1 MHFLQI
7 FWRITLKGTVLY
19 DVRRKLDGLYDA
31 TDGVAVLTVD
41 NPPVNPLSDGVR
53 TGLYDALVKAEED
66 PTVIGVVLTGN
77 GRAFIAGADISE
89 FGGNVEGVSLNEVF
103 HKLEYCSKPVVAAL
117 NGIALGGGLE
127 TALCC
132 NYRLADKNA
141 FVGLPE
147 VNLGLL
153 PGGGGTQR
161 LPRLTGASEALKMML
176 SGSHV
181 PAKKALD
188 IGIIDKIVENVV
200 EDSIRFIIH
209 LVDMCERM
217 DMKFSEMDHPK
228 VRDKNEK
235 MLEAR
240 GDDKVLLEAQA
251 MAAKGRKGQF
261 APGQIIKCVESAIN
275 LDDFDEGLKKE
286 GEYFLECLLHPQREA
301 MIHIFFGERAASKI
315 SDVPK
320 DTKVKDIKKAGIIG
334 SGTMGG
340 GIAMCFANAGIPV
353 HIIDQD
359 QDNLTRGVSVIE
371 KNYDFMVGRGK
382 LTPEQKD
389 IVFGLVTS
397 SLDYKDVSDCDIVIE
412 AVYENLDLKHEIFK
426 SLDEHVKEG
435 AILASNTSGLDI
447 DSIAAVTK
455 RPDMVV
461 GTHFFSPANIMRLL
475 EVVRGADTSNETLAT
490 IMAVGKKLKKAAVV
504 ALNAPGFIGNRMLF
518 GYTAQANMLL
528 LEGALPHQIDQAM
541 ESFGLNMGPFRM
553 MDLVGLDLGWRARKL
568 GGKESP
574 LHAKIG
580 DELCEQNRFG
590 QKNGAGYYNYTEGS
604 RAPNAAPE
612 NESTYEKISSENGF
626 IRRDISD
633 EEIVD
638 RCILALINEGADILS
653 EGVAQRAADIDV
665 VYINGYGF
673 PVWRGGPMHH
683 ANTMGLDVVIEKL
696 EKYREITGN
705 DVYKPSEMLVNL
717 AKNGEKFG
725 DAPQKEDRKEKLG
738 FEMSSVANNF

>member
-1 MHFLQI
+1 M
-7 FWRITLKGTVLY
+7 KGTVLY
-19 DVRRKLDGLYDA
+19 DVKDGIA
-31 TDGVAVLTVD
+31 ILTVD

-53 TGLYDALVKAEED
+53 TGLFESLVKAEED
-66 PTVIGVVLTGN
+66 SGVLGVVLTGN

-103 HKLEYCSKPVVAAL
+103 NKLEHCTKPVVAAI

-132 NYRLADKNA
+132 NYRIADRNA
-141 FVGLPE
+141 LVGLPE

-161 LPRLTGASEALKMML
+161 LPRLVGPNEALKMML
-176 SGSHV
+176 SGGHV
-181 PAKKALD
+181 PAKRALD
-188 IGIIDKIVENVV
+188 MGIVDQVSDNVV
-200 EDSIRFIIH
+200 EDSMLFVKKMAES
-209 LVDMCERM
+209 LD
-217 DMKFSEMDHPK
+217 SHPK

-240 GDDKVLLEAQA
+240 GDDKVLIEAKA
-251 MAAKGRKGQF
+251 LAAKTRKGQF

-320 DTKVKDIKKAGIIG
+320 NTNVKDIKKAGIIG

-359 QDNLTRGVSVIE
+359 QDNLTRGMSVIE

-382 LTPEQKD
+382 LTSEQKD
-389 IVFGLVTS
+389 AVFGLVTS

-412 AVYENLDLKHEIFK
+412 AVYENLELKHEIFK
-426 SLDEHVKEG
+426 ALDEHVKDD

-447 DSIAAVTK
+447 DSIASVTK
-455 RPDMVV
+455 RPEMVV

-475 EVVRGADTSNETLAT
+475 EVVRGEHTSDETLAT
-490 IMAVGKKLKKAAVV
+490 IMAIGKRLKKAAVV
-504 ALNAPGFIGNRMLF
+504 SLNAPGFIGNRMLF

-528 LEGALPHQIDQAM
+528 LEGALPHQIDQAL

-590 QKNGAGYYNYTEGS
+590 QKNGAGYYNYSEGS
-604 RAPNAAPE
+604 RAPNPAPE
-612 NESTYEKISSENGF
+612 NESVYEKISNENGF
-626 IRRDISD
+626 TRRDISD

-683 ANTMGLDVVIEKL
+683 ANAMGIDVVIEKL
-696 EKYREITGN
+696 EKYRELTGN
-705 DVYKPSEMLVNL
+705 DVYKPSEMLVKL
-717 AKNGEKFG
+717 ANDNQKLGE
-725 DAPQKEDRKEKLG
+725 APKKEDRKEKLD

>member
-1 MHFLQI
+1 M
-7 FWRITLKGTVLY
+7 KGTVLY
-19 DVRRKLDGLYDA
+19 EVRDD
-31 TDGVAVLTVD
+31 VAVLTGD

-53 TGLYDALVKAEED
+53 TGLYESLVKAEENSD
-66 PTVIGVVLTGN
+66 VKGVVLTGN

-89 FGGNVEGVSLNEVF
+89 FGGNVEGISLNEVF
-103 HKLEYCSKPVVAAL
+103 SKLENCQKPVVAAI

-132 NYRLADKNA
+132 NYRIADNKA

-161 LPRLTGASEALKMML
+161 LPRLAGPAEALKMML
-176 SGSHV
+176 TGAHI

-188 IGIIDKIVENVV
+188 LGIVDKVSDDVV
-200 EDSIRFIIH
+200 TESIAFIKE
-209 LVDMCERM
+209 MASN
-217 DMKFSEMDHPK
+217 SEQHPK

-235 MLEAR
+235 MFEAR
-240 GDDKVLLEAQA
+240 GNDKVLIEANA

-261 APGQIIKCVESAIN
+261 APGQIIKCVEAAIN

-320 DTKVKDIKKAGIIG
+320 ETKIMDIKKAGIIG

-359 QDNLTRGVSVIE
+359 EDNLKRGVSIIE
-371 KNYDFMVGRGK
+371 KNYEFMVNRGR
-382 LTPEQKD
+382 LNAEQKD
-389 IVFGLVTS
+389 SVFGLVSS
-397 SLDYKDVSDCDIVIE
+397 SLDYKDVADCDIVIE
-412 AVYENLDLKHEIFK
+412 AVYENLELKHEIFK
-426 SLDEHVKEG
+426 SLDEHVKPG
-435 AILASNTSGLDI
+435 AILASNTSGLDV
-447 DSIAAVTK
+447 DSIAAVTN
-455 RPDMVV
+455 RPELVV

-475 EVVRGADTSNETLAT
+475 EVVRGAQTSDETLASV
-490 IMAVGKKLKKAAVV
+490 MAIGKKLKKAAVV
-504 ALNAPGFIGNRMLF
+504 SLNAPGFIGNRMLF

-528 LEGALPHQIDQAM
+528 LEGALPHQIDQAL

-590 QKNGAGYYNYTEGS
+590 QKSNAGYYNYSEGS
-604 RAPNAAPE
+604 RAPNPAPE
-612 NESTYEKISSENGF
+612 NEKTYEKISSENGF
-626 IRRDISD
+626 TRRDISD

-673 PVWRGGPMHH
+673 PIWRGGPMHH
-683 ANTMGLDVVIEKL
+683 ANAMGIDKVVEKL
-696 EKYREITGN
+696 NKYREITGN

-717 AKNGEKFG
+717 AESGAKLGE
-725 DAPQKEDRKEKLG
+725 APQKKYRKEKLG

>member
-1 MHFLQI
+1 M
-7 FWRITLKGTVLY
+7 KGTVLY
-19 DVRRKLDGLYDA
+19 DVKDGI
-31 TDGVAVLTVD
+31 AVLTVD

-53 TGLYDALVKAEED
+53 TGLFESLVKAEED
-66 PTVIGVVLTGN
+66 SGVLGVVLTGN

-103 HKLEYCSKPVVAAL
+103 NKLEHCSKPVVAAI

-132 NYRLADKNA
+132 NYRIADKNA
-141 FVGLPE
+141 LVGLPE

-161 LPRLTGASEALKMML
+161 LPRLVGPNEALKMML
-176 SGSHV
+176 SGGHV
-181 PAKKALD
+181 PAKRALD
-188 IGIIDKIVENVV
+188 MGIVDQVSDNVV
-200 EDSIRFIIH
+200 EDSMVFVKKMAES
-209 LVDMCERM
+209 LD
-217 DMKFSEMDHPK
+217 SHPK

-240 GDDKVLLEAQA
+240 GDDKVLIEAKA
-251 MAAKGRKGQF
+251 LAAKTRKGQF

-320 DTKVKDIKKAGIIG
+320 DTNIKDIKKAGIIG

-359 QDNLTRGVSVIE
+359 QDNLTRGMTVIE

-382 LTPEQKD
+382 LTLEQKD
-389 IVFGLVTS
+389 AVFGLVTS
-397 SLDYKDVSDCDIVIE
+397 SLDYNDVSDCDIVIE
-412 AVYENLDLKHEIFK
+412 AVYENLELKHEIFK
-426 SLDEHVKEG
+426 ALDEHVKDD

-447 DSIAAVTK
+447 DSIASVTK
-455 RPDMVV
+455 RPKMVV

-475 EVVRGADTSNETLAT
+475 EVVRGEHTSDETLAT
-490 IMAVGKKLKKAAVV
+490 IMAIGKRLKKAAVV
-504 ALNAPGFIGNRMLF
+504 SLNAPGFIGNRMLF

-528 LEGALPHQIDQAM
+528 LEGALPHQIDQAL

-590 QKNGAGYYNYTEGS
+590 QKNGAGYYNYSEGS
-604 RAPNAAPE
+604 RAPNPAPE
-612 NESTYEKISSENGF
+612 NESVYEKISNENGF
-626 IRRDISD
+626 TRRDISD

-683 ANTMGLDVVIEKL
+683 ANAMGIDVVIEKL
-696 EKYREITGN
+696 EKYRELTGN
-705 DVYKPSEMLVNL
+705 DVYKPSEMLVKL
-717 AKNGEKFG
+717 ANDNQKLGE
-725 DAPQKEDRKEKLG
+725 APKKEDRKEKLD

>member
-1 MHFLQI
+1 M
-7 FWRITLKGTVLY
+7 KGTVLY
-19 DVRRKLDGLYDA
+19 DIKDGI
-31 TDGVAVLTVD
+31 AVLTVD

-53 TGLYDALVKAEED
+53 AGLYDCLVRAEED
-66 PTVIGVVLTGN
+66 SSVIGVVLTGK
-77 GRAFIAGADISE
+77 GRAFIGGADISE
-89 FGGNVEGVSLNEVF
+89 FGGNGEGITLNEVF
-103 HKLEYCSKPVVAAL
+103 NKLESCSKPVVAAI
-117 NGIALGGGLE
+117 NGFALGGGLE

-132 NYRLADKNA
+132 NYRIVAKNA

-161 LPRLTGASEALKMML
+161 LPRLTGPGEALKMML
-176 SGSHV
+176 TGAHV
-181 PAKKALD
+181 PAKKALN
-188 IGIIDKIVENVV
+188 IGIVDEISENVV
-200 EDSIRFIIH
+200 EDSISFIKEK
-209 LVDMCERM
+209 VE
-217 DMKFSEMDHPK
+217 STENHPK
-228 VRDKNEK
+228 VRDMNEK
-235 MLEAR
+235 VIEAR
-240 GDDKVLLEAQA
+240 GNEKVLLEAQA

-315 SDVPK
+315 ADVPK
-320 DTKVKDIKKAGIIG
+320 DTKTKDIKKAGIIG

-359 QDNLTRGVSVIE
+359 EDNLKRGISVIE

-382 LTPEQKD
+382 LTAEQKD
-389 IVFGLVTS
+389 MVFGLVTS
-397 SLDYKDVSDCDIVIE
+397 SLNYKDLADCDIVIE
-412 AVYENLDLKHEIFK
+412 AVYENLELKHEIFK
-426 SLDEHVKEG
+426 SLDEHVKDD

-447 DSIAAVTK
+447 DSIASVTK
-455 RPDMVV
+455 RPELVV

-475 EVVRGADTSNETLAT
+475 EVVRGEKTSNETLAT
-490 IMAVGKKLKKAAVV
+490 IMAIGKKLKKAAVV
-504 ALNAPGFIGNRMLF
+504 SLNAPGFIGNRMLF
-518 GYTAQANMLL
+518 RYTAQANMLL
-528 LEGALPHQIDQAM
+528 LEGALPHQVDQAL

-590 QKNGAGYYNYTEGS
+590 QKSAAGYYNYSEGS
-604 RAPNAAPE
+604 RAPNPAPE
-612 NESTYEKISSENGF
+612 NEATYEKISSENGF
-626 IRRDISD
+626 TRRDISD

-673 PVWRGGPMHH
+673 PIWRGGPMHH
-683 ANTMGLDVVIEKL
+683 ANAMGLDVVIEKL
-696 EKYREITGN
+696 EKYKEITGN
-705 DVYKPSEMLVNL
+705 DAYQPSEMLINL
-717 AKNGEKFG
+717 AKNGQKLAE
-725 DAPQKEDRKEKLG
+725 APQKDRRKDKLG

>member
-1 MHFLQI
+1 M
-7 FWRITLKGTVLY
+7 KGTVIY
-19 DVRRKLDGLYDA
+19 EVK
-31 TDGVAVLTVD
+31 DGVALLTVD

-53 TGLYDALVKAEED
+53 TGLHDSLIKAEED
-66 PTVIGVVLTGN
+66 DSVVGVVLTGN

-103 HKLEYCSKPVVAAL
+103 QKLEHCSKPVVAAI

-132 NYRLADKNA
+132 NYRIADKNA

-161 LPRLTGASEALKMML
+161 LPRLAGPSEALKMML
-176 SGSHV
+176 TGTHV

-188 IGIIDKIVENVV
+188 MGIIDGISEDVVAESIEFVKEKANSSEN
-200 EDSIRFIIH
+200 
-209 LVDMCERM
+209 
-217 DMKFSEMDHPK
+217 HPK
-228 VRDKNEK
+228 VRDLNSK
-235 MLEAR
+235 MIEAR

-251 MAAKGRKGQF
+251 MASKGRKGQF
-261 APGQIIKCVESAIN
+261 APGQIIKCVEAAIN
-275 LDDFDEGLKKE
+275 IDDFDEGLKKE
-286 GEYFLECLLHPQREA
+286 GEYFLECLMHPQREA

-320 DTKVKDIKKAGIIG
+320 DTKVMDIKKAGIIG

-359 QDNLTRGVSVIE
+359 EENLKRGVSVIE
-371 KNYDFMVGRGK
+371 KNYDFMVNKGR
-382 LTPEQKD
+382 LSPEQKD
-389 IVFGLVTS
+389 AVFGLVSS
-397 SLDYKDVSDCDIVIE
+397 SLDYKDVADCDIVIE
-412 AVYENLDLKHEIFK
+412 AVYENLELKHEIFK
-426 SLDEHVKEG
+426 SLDEHVKDG

-447 DSIAAVTK
+447 DSIASVTK
-455 RPDMVV
+455 RPELVV

-475 EVVRGADTSNETLAT
+475 EVVRGEQTSDETLAT

-504 ALNAPGFIGNRMLF
+504 SLNAPGFIGNRMLF

-528 LEGALPHQIDQAM
+528 LEGALPHQIDQAL

-580 DELCEQNRFG
+580 DELCEQDRYG
-590 QKNGAGYYNYTEGS
+590 QKSGAGYYNYSEGS
-604 RAPNAAPE
+604 RAPNPAPE
-612 NESTYEKISSENGF
+612 NEATYEKISAENGF
-626 IRRDISD
+626 TRRDISD

-673 PVWRGGPMHH
+673 PIWRGGPMHH
-683 ANTMGLDVVIEKL
+683 ANAMGLDTVIEKL
-696 EKYREITGN
+696 EMYREITGN
-705 DVYKPSEMLVNL
+705 DVYKPSEMLVKL
-717 AKNGEKFG
+717 AQEGGRLGE
-725 DAPQKEDRKEKLG
+725 APQKEDRKEKLG

>member
-1 MHFLQI
+1 M
-7 FWRITLKGTVLY
+7 KGTVLY
-19 DVRRKLDGLYDA
+19 DVKDGIA
-31 TDGVAVLTVD
+31 ILTVD

-53 TGLYDALVKAEED
+53 TGLFESLVKAEED
-66 PTVIGVVLTGN
+66 SGVLGVVLTGN

-103 HKLEYCSKPVVAAL
+103 NKLEHCTKPVVAAI

-132 NYRLADKNA
+132 NYRIADKNA
-141 FVGLPE
+141 LVGLPE

-161 LPRLTGASEALKMML
+161 LPRLVGPNEALKMML
-176 SGSHV
+176 SGGHV
-181 PAKKALD
+181 PAKRALD
-188 IGIIDKIVENVV
+188 MGIVDQVSDNVV
-200 EDSIRFIIH
+200 EDSMLFVKKMAES
-209 LVDMCERM
+209 LD
-217 DMKFSEMDHPK
+217 SHPK

-240 GDDKVLLEAQA
+240 GDDKVLIEAKA
-251 MAAKGRKGQF
+251 LAAKTRKGQF

-320 DTKVKDIKKAGIIG
+320 NTKVKDIKKAGIIG

-359 QDNLTRGVSVIE
+359 QDNLTRGMSVIE

-382 LTPEQKD
+382 LTSEQKD
-389 IVFGLVTS
+389 AVFGLVTS

-412 AVYENLDLKHEIFK
+412 AVYENLELKHEIFK
-426 SLDEHVKEG
+426 ALDEHVKDD

-447 DSIAAVTK
+447 DSIASVTK
-455 RPDMVV
+455 RPHMVV

-475 EVVRGADTSNETLAT
+475 EVVRGEHTSDETLAT
-490 IMAVGKKLKKAAVV
+490 IMAIGKRLKKAAVV
-504 ALNAPGFIGNRMLF
+504 SLNAPGFIGNRMLF

-528 LEGALPHQIDQAM
+528 LEGALPHQIDQAL

-590 QKNGAGYYNYTEGS
+590 QKNGAGYYNYSEGS
-604 RAPNAAPE
+604 RAPNPAPE
-612 NESTYEKISSENGF
+612 NESVYEKISNENGF
-626 IRRDISD
+626 TRRDISD
-633 EEIVD
+633 EEILD

-683 ANTMGLDVVIEKL
+683 ANAMGIDVVIEKL
-696 EKYREITGN
+696 EKYRELTGN
-705 DVYKPSEMLVNL
+705 DVYKPSEMLVKL
-717 AKNGEKFG
+717 ANDNQKLGE
-725 DAPQKEDRKEKLG
+725 APKKEDRKEKLD

>member
-1 MHFLQI
+1 M
-7 FWRITLKGTVLY
+7 KGTVLY
-19 DVRRKLDGLYDA
+19 EVKDN
-31 TDGVAVLTVD
+31 VALLTVD

-53 TGLYDALVKAEED
+53 TGLYESLTKAEED
-66 PTVIGVVLTGN
+66 DSVQGVVLTGN

-103 HKLEYCSKPVVAAL
+103 QKLEHCSKPVVAAI

-132 NYRLADKNA
+132 NYRIADKNA

-161 LPRLTGASEALKMML
+161 LPRLAGPSEALKMML
-176 SGSHV
+176 TGAHV

-188 IGIIDKIVENVV
+188 MGIVDGISEDVV
-200 EDSIRFIIH
+200 NESIEFIKNKAGSN
-209 LVDMCERM
+209 E
-217 DMKFSEMDHPK
+217 EHPK
-228 VRDKNEK
+228 VRDLNSK
-235 MLEAR
+235 MIEAR

-251 MAAKGRKGQF
+251 MASKGRKGQF
-261 APGQIIKCVESAIN
+261 APGQIIKCVEAAIN
-275 LDDFDEGLKKE
+275 IDDFDEGLKKE
-286 GEYFLECLLHPQREA
+286 GEYFLECLMHPQREA

-320 DTKVKDIKKAGIIG
+320 ETKVMDIKKAGIIG

-359 QDNLTRGVSVIE
+359 EENLKRGVSVIE
-371 KNYDFMVGRGK
+371 KNYDFMVNKGR
-382 LTPEQKD
+382 LSPEQKD
-389 IVFGLVTS
+389 AVFGLVSS

-412 AVYENLDLKHEIFK
+412 AVYENLELKHEIFK
-426 SLDEHVKEG
+426 SLDTHVKEG

-447 DSIAAVTK
+447 DSIASVTS
-455 RPDMVV
+455 RPELVV

-475 EVVRGADTSNETLAT
+475 EVVRGEQTSDETLAT
-490 IMAVGKKLKKAAVV
+490 IMAIGKRLKKAAVV
-504 ALNAPGFIGNRMLF
+504 SLNAPGFIGNRMLF

-528 LEGALPHQIDQAM
+528 LEGALPHQIDQAL

-568 GGKESP
+568 SGKESP

-580 DELCEQNRFG
+580 DELCEQDRYG
-590 QKNGAGYYNYTEGS
+590 QKSGAGYYNYSEGS
-604 RAPNAAPE
+604 RAPNPAPE
-612 NESTYEKISSENGF
+612 NEAVYEKISSENGF
-626 IRRDISD
+626 TRRDISD
-633 EEIVD
+633 EEIVE

-673 PVWRGGPMHH
+673 PIWRGGPMHH
-683 ANTMGLDVVIEKL
+683 ANAMGLDKVIEKL

-717 AKNGEKFG
+717 AKDGGKLGE
-725 DAPQKEDRKEKLG
+725 APQKGDRKEKLG

>member
-1 MHFLQI
+1 MIFLLI
-7 FWRITLKGTVLY
+7 FRRIALKGTVLY
-19 DVRRKLDGLYDA
+19 EVRDN
-31 TDGVAVLTVD
+31 VAVLTVD

-53 TGLYDALVKAEED
+53 TGLYDSLSKAESDES
-66 PTVIGVVLTGN
+66 VKGVVLTGN

-89 FGGNVEGVSLNEVF
+89 FGGNVEGISLNDVF
-103 HKLEYCSKPVVAAL
+103 KKLEFCSKPVVAAI

-132 NYRLADKNA
+132 NYRIASNSA

-161 LPRLTGASEALKMML
+161 LPRLAGPGEALKMML
-176 SGSHV
+176 TGGHI
-181 PAKKALD
+181 PAKKALNM
-188 IGIIDKIVENVV
+188 GIIDDISEDVV
-200 EDSIRFIIH
+200 EDSI
-209 LVDMCERM
+209 
-217 DMKFSEMDHPK
+217 KFVLDKAESSENHPK
-228 VRDKNEK
+228 VRDLNEK
-235 MLEAR
+235 MIEAR
-240 GDDKVLLEAQA
+240 GNDKILLEAQA
-251 MAAKGRKGQF
+251 MAAKSRKGQF
-261 APGQIIKCVESAIN
+261 APGQIIKCVEAAIN
-275 LDDFDEGLKKE
+275 LDNFDEGLKKE
-286 GEYFLECLLHPQREA
+286 GELFLECLLHPQREA

-320 DTKVKDIKKAGIIG
+320 DTPVKDIKKAGIIG

-359 QDNLTRGVSVIE
+359 EENLKRGVSVIE
-371 KNYDFMVGRGK
+371 KNYEFMVNRGR
-382 LTPEQKD
+382 LSAEQKD
-389 IVFGLVTS
+389 SVFGLVSS
-397 SLDYKDVSDCDIVIE
+397 SLDYTDVSDCDIVIE
-412 AVYENLDLKHEIFK
+412 AVYENLELKHDIFK
-426 SLDEHVKEG
+426 TLDEVVKPD

-447 DSIAAVTK
+447 DSIASVTN
-455 RPDMVV
+455 RPELIV

-475 EVVRGADTSNETLAT
+475 EVVRGEETSNETLAT
-490 IMAVGKKLKKAAVV
+490 IMAIGKKLKKAAVV
-504 ALNAPGFIGNRMLF
+504 SLNAPGFIGNRMLF

-528 LEGALPHQIDQAM
+528 LEGALPHQIDQAL

-568 GGKESP
+568 GGQESP

-590 QKNGAGYYNYTEGS
+590 QKNGKGYYNYTEGS

-612 NESTYEKISSENGF
+612 NESLYEKISQENGF
-626 IRRDISD
+626 ERRDISD
-633 EEIVD
+633 EEIID
-638 RCILALINEGADILS
+638 RCMLALINEGVDILS
-653 EGVAQRAADIDV
+653 EGVAQRAVDIDV

-673 PVWRGGPMHH
+673 PIWRGGPMHH
-683 ANTMGLDVVIEKL
+683 ANAMGLDKVVEKL
-696 EKYREITGN
+696 NKYHESTGN
-705 DVYKPSEMLVNL
+705 DVYKPSELLVKL
-717 AKNGEKFG
+717 AQNGERLG
-725 DAPQKEDRKEKLG
+725 DAPEKEDRKEKLG

>member
-1 MHFLQI
+1 M
-7 FWRITLKGTVLY
+7 KGTVLY
-19 DVRRKLDGLYDA
+19 EVKDN
-31 TDGVAVLTVD
+31 VALLTVD

-53 TGLYDALVKAEED
+53 TGLYESLIKAEED
-66 PTVIGVVLTGN
+66 DSVVGVVLTGN

-103 HKLEYCSKPVVAAL
+103 QKLEHCSKPVVAAI

-132 NYRLADKNA
+132 NYRIADKNA

-161 LPRLTGASEALKMML
+161 LPRLAGPSEALKMML
-176 SGSHV
+176 TGAHV

-188 IGIIDKIVENVV
+188 MGIIDGISDDVV
-200 EDSIRFIIH
+200 NESIGFIKNKA
-209 LVDMCERM
+209 E
-217 DMKFSEMDHPK
+217 SNEGHPK
-228 VRDKNEK
+228 VRDLNSK
-235 MLEAR
+235 MIEAR

-251 MAAKGRKGQF
+251 MASKGRKGQF
-261 APGQIIKCVESAIN
+261 APGQIIKCVEAAIN
-275 LDDFDEGLKKE
+275 IDNFDEGLKKE
-286 GEYFLECLLHPQREA
+286 GEYFLECLMHPQREA

-320 DTKVKDIKKAGIIG
+320 DTKVMDIKKAGIIG

-359 QDNLTRGVSVIE
+359 EENLKRGVSVIE
-371 KNYDFMVGRGK
+371 KNYDFMVNKGR
-382 LTPEQKD
+382 LSPQQKD
-389 IVFGLVTS
+389 GVFGLISS

-412 AVYENLDLKHEIFK
+412 AVYENLELKHEIFK
-426 SLDEHVKEG
+426 SLDAHVKEG

-447 DSIAAVTK
+447 DSIATVTN
-455 RPDMVV
+455 RPELVV

-475 EVVRGADTSNETLAT
+475 EVVRGEQTSDETLAT
-490 IMAVGKKLKKAAVV
+490 IMAIGKRLKKAAVV
-504 ALNAPGFIGNRMLF
+504 SLNAPGFIGNRMLF

-528 LEGALPHQIDQAM
+528 LEGALPHQIDQAL

-568 GGKESP
+568 SGKESP

-580 DELCEQNRFG
+580 DELCEQDRYG
-590 QKNGAGYYNYTEGS
+590 QKSGAGYYNYSEGS
-604 RAPNAAPE
+604 RAPNPAPE
-612 NESTYEKISSENGF
+612 NEAVYEKISSENGF
-626 IRRDISD
+626 TRRDISD
-633 EEIVD
+633 EEIVE

-673 PVWRGGPMHH
+673 PIWRGGPMHH
-683 ANTMGLDVVIEKL
+683 ANAMGLDKVIEKL

-717 AKNGEKFG
+717 AKDGGKLGE
-725 DAPQKEDRKEKLG
+725 APQKGDRKEKLG

>member
-1 MHFLQI
+1 M
-7 FWRITLKGTVLY
+7 KGTVLY
-19 DVRRKLDGLYDA
+19 EVQEN
-31 TDGVAVLTVD
+31 VAILTVD

-53 TGLYDALVKAEED
+53 TGLYECITKVEDDDSIDA
-66 PTVIGVVLTGN
+66 VVLTGN

-89 FGGNVEGVSLNEVF
+89 FGGNVEGISLNDVF
-103 HKLEYCSKPVVAAL
+103 KKLEFCKKPIVAAI

-132 NYRLADKNA
+132 NYRIASKTA

-161 LPRLTGASEALKMML
+161 LPRLAGPAEALKMML
-176 SGSHV
+176 TGSHV
-181 PAKKALD
+181 SAKQALD
-188 IGIIDKIVENVV
+188 LGIIDNIAEDIVTE
-200 EDSIRFIIH
+200 SIEFIK
-209 LVDMCERM
+209 E
-217 DMKFSEMDHPK
+217 KAKSTQSHPK
-228 VRDKNEK
+228 VRDFNQK
-235 MLEAR
+235 MIEAR
-240 GDDKVLLEAQA
+240 GNDKVLLEAQA

-261 APGQIIKCVESAIN
+261 APGQIIKCVEAAIN
-275 LDDFDEGLKKE
+275 IDDFDEGLKKE
-286 GEYFLECLLHPQREA
+286 GDYFLECLVHPQREA

-320 DTKVKDIKKAGIIG
+320 DTKIMDIKKAGIIG

-359 QDNLTRGVSVIE
+359 QENLDKGISVIE
-371 KNYDFMVGRGK
+371 KNYDFMVNRGR
-382 LTPEQKD
+382 LTSEQKES
-389 IVFGLVTS
+389 IFGS
-397 SLDYKDVSDCDIVIE
+397 ISAGLDYKDLSDCDIVIE
-412 AVYENLDLKHEIFK
+412 AVYENLELKHEIFK
-426 SLDEHVKEG
+426 SLDEIVKEG

-447 DSIAAVTK
+447 DSIASVTN
-455 RPDMVV
+455 RPELVV

-475 EVVRGADTSNETLAT
+475 EVVRGKQTSDETLAT
-490 IMAVGKKLKKAAVV
+490 VMAIGKKLRKAAVV
-504 ALNAPGFIGNRMLF
+504 SLNAPGFIGNRMLF

-528 LEGALPHQIDQAM
+528 LEGALPHQVDQAL

-568 GGKESP
+568 SGKESP

-580 DELCEQNRFG
+580 DELCEQNRYG
-590 QKNGAGYYNYTEGS
+590 QKSKAGYYNYSEGS
-604 RAPNAAPE
+604 RAPNPAPE
-612 NESTYEKISSENGF
+612 NEKTYEKISSKNGF
-626 IRRDISD
+626 TRREISD

-673 PVWRGGPMHH
+673 PIWRGGPMHH
-683 ANTMGLDVVIEKL
+683 ANAMGLDKVIEKL

-705 DVYKPSEMLVNL
+705 DVYKPSELLLKL
-717 AKNGEKFG
+717 AKEGGKLGE
-725 DAPQKEDRKEKLG
+725 APNKAERKEKLD
-738 FEMSSVANNF
+738 FTMSSVANNF

>member
-1 MHFLQI
+1 M
-7 FWRITLKGTVLY
+7 KGTVLY
-19 DVRRKLDGLYDA
+19 EVKDN
-31 TDGVAVLTVD
+31 VALLTVD

-53 TGLYDALVKAEED
+53 TGLYESLTKAEED
-66 PTVIGVVLTGN
+66 DSVVGVVLTGN

-103 HKLEYCSKPVVAAL
+103 QKLEHCSKPVVAAI

-132 NYRLADKNA
+132 NYRIADKNA

-161 LPRLTGASEALKMML
+161 LPRLAGPSEALKMML
-176 SGSHV
+176 TGAHV

-188 IGIIDKIVENVV
+188 MGIVDGISEDVV
-200 EDSIRFIIH
+200 NESIEFIKNKAGSN
-209 LVDMCERM
+209 E
-217 DMKFSEMDHPK
+217 EHPK
-228 VRDKNEK
+228 VRDLNSK
-235 MLEAR
+235 MIEAR

-251 MAAKGRKGQF
+251 MASKGRKGQF
-261 APGQIIKCVESAIN
+261 APGQIIKCVEAAIN
-275 LDDFDEGLKKE
+275 IDDFDEGLKKE
-286 GEYFLECLLHPQREA
+286 GEYFLECLMHPQREA

-320 DTKVKDIKKAGIIG
+320 ETKVMDIKKAGIIG

-359 QDNLTRGVSVIE
+359 EENLKRGVSVIE
-371 KNYDFMVGRGK
+371 KNYDFMVNKGR
-382 LTPEQKD
+382 LSPEQKD
-389 IVFGLVTS
+389 AVFGLVSS

-412 AVYENLDLKHEIFK
+412 AVYENLELKHEIFK
-426 SLDEHVKEG
+426 SLDTHVKEG

-447 DSIAAVTK
+447 DSIASVTS
-455 RPDMVV
+455 RPELVV

-475 EVVRGADTSNETLAT
+475 EVVRGEQTSDETLAT
-490 IMAVGKKLKKAAVV
+490 IMAIGKRLKKAAVV
-504 ALNAPGFIGNRMLF
+504 SLNAPGFIGNRMLF

-528 LEGALPHQIDQAM
+528 LEGALPHQIDQAL

-568 GGKESP
+568 SGKESP

-580 DELCEQNRFG
+580 DELCEQDRYG
-590 QKNGAGYYNYTEGS
+590 QKSGAGYYNYSEGS
-604 RAPNAAPE
+604 RAPNPAPE
-612 NESTYEKISSENGF
+612 NEAVYEKISSENGF
-626 IRRDISD
+626 TRRDISD
-633 EEIVD
+633 EEIVE

-673 PVWRGGPMHH
+673 PIWRGGPMHH
-683 ANTMGLDVVIEKL
+683 ANAMGLDKVIEKL

-717 AKNGEKFG
+717 AKDGGKLGE
-725 DAPQKEDRKEKLG
+725 APQKGDRKEKLG

>member
-1 MHFLQI
+1 
-7 FWRITLKGTVLY
+7 LKGTVLY
-19 DVRRKLDGLYDA
+19 DVKDGIA
-31 TDGVAVLTVD
+31 ILTVD

-53 TGLYDALVKAEED
+53 TGLFESLVKAEED
-66 PTVIGVVLTGN
+66 SGVLGVVLTGN

-103 HKLEYCSKPVVAAL
+103 NKLEHCTKPVVAAI

-132 NYRLADKNA
+132 NYRIADKNA
-141 FVGLPE
+141 LVGLPE

-161 LPRLTGASEALKMML
+161 LPRLVGPNEALKMML
-176 SGSHV
+176 SGGHV
-181 PAKKALD
+181 PAKRALD
-188 IGIIDKIVENVV
+188 MGIVDQVSDNVV
-200 EDSIRFIIH
+200 EDSMLFVKKMAES
-209 LVDMCERM
+209 LD
-217 DMKFSEMDHPK
+217 SHPK

-240 GDDKVLLEAQA
+240 GDDKVLIEAKA
-251 MAAKGRKGQF
+251 LAAKTRKGQF

-320 DTKVKDIKKAGIIG
+320 NTNVKDIKKAGIIG

-359 QDNLTRGVSVIE
+359 QDNLTRGMSVIE

-382 LTPEQKD
+382 LTSEQKD
-389 IVFGLVTS
+389 AVFGLVTS

-412 AVYENLDLKHEIFK
+412 AVYENLELKHEIFK
-426 SLDEHVKEG
+426 ALDEHVKDD

-447 DSIAAVTK
+447 DSIASVTK
-455 RPDMVV
+455 RPEMVV

-475 EVVRGADTSNETLAT
+475 EVVRGEHTSDETLAT
-490 IMAVGKKLKKAAVV
+490 IMAIGKRLKKAAVV
-504 ALNAPGFIGNRMLF
+504 SLNAPGFIGNRMLF

-528 LEGALPHQIDQAM
+528 LEGALPHQIDQAL

-590 QKNGAGYYNYTEGS
+590 QKNGAGYYNYSEGS
-604 RAPNAAPE
+604 RAPNPAPE
-612 NESTYEKISSENGF
+612 NESVYEKISNENGF
-626 IRRDISD
+626 TRRDISD

-638 RCILALINEGADILS
+638 RCILALINEGSDILS

-683 ANTMGLDVVIEKL
+683 ANAMGIDVVIEKL
-696 EKYREITGN
+696 EKYRELTGN
-705 DVYKPSEMLVNL
+705 DVYKPSEMLVKL
-717 AKNGEKFG
+717 ANDNQKLGE
-725 DAPQKEDRKEKLG
+725 APKKEDRKEKLD

>member
-1 MHFLQI
+1 M
-7 FWRITLKGTVLY
+7 KGTVLY
-19 DVRRKLDGLYDA
+19 EVRDN
-31 TDGVAVLTVD
+31 VAILTVD

-53 TGLYDALVKAEED
+53 NGLYESLVKAEED
-66 PTVIGVVLTGN
+66 SNVKGIVLTGN

-89 FGGNVEGVSLNEVF
+89 FGGNVEGKSLNEVF
-103 HKLEYCSKPVVAAL
+103 RKLEFCEKPIVAAI

-132 NYRLADKNA
+132 NYRIADVNA

-161 LPRLTGASEALKMML
+161 LPRLTGPSEALKMML

-181 PAKKALD
+181 PAKKALNM
-188 IGIIDKIVENVV
+188 GILDEISENVV
-200 EDSIRFIIH
+200 EDSIEFVKNIASGT
-209 LVDMCERM
+209 DP
-217 DMKFSEMDHPK
+217 HPK
-228 VRDKNEK
+228 VRDKNDK

-240 GDDKVLLEAQA
+240 GNDNVMVEAQA
-251 MAAKGRKGQF
+251 MAAKARKGQF
-261 APGQIIKCVESAIN
+261 APGQIIKCVEAAIN

-286 GEYFLECLLHPQREA
+286 GEYFLECLMHPQREA

-320 DTKVKDIKKAGIIG
+320 DTKITDIKKAGIIG

-359 QDNLTRGVSVIE
+359 EENLKRGISVIE
-371 KNYDFMVGRGK
+371 KNYDFMVNKGR
-382 LTPEQKD
+382 LTGEQKD
-389 IVFGLVTS
+389 AVFGLVTS
-397 SLDYKDVSDCDIVIE
+397 SLDYSDVSDCDIVVE
-412 AVYENLDLKHEIFK
+412 AVYENLELKHEIFK
-426 SLDEHVKEG
+426 ALDQHVKPE

-447 DSIAAVTK
+447 DSIASVTS
-455 RPDMVV
+455 RPDKIV

-475 EVVRGADTSNETLAT
+475 EVVRGEQTSNETLAT
-490 IMAVGKKLKKAAVV
+490 IMSVGKKLKKAAVV
-504 ALNAPGFIGNRMLF
+504 SLNAPGFIGNRMLF

-528 LEGALPHQIDQAM
+528 LEGALPHQIDQAL

-568 GGKESP
+568 SGKESP

-580 DELCEQNRFG
+580 DELCEQNRYG
-590 QKNGAGYYNYTEGS
+590 QKNGAGYYNYSEGS
-604 RAPNAAPE
+604 RAPNPAPE
-612 NESTYEKISSENGF
+612 NEATYEKISSENGF
-626 IRRDISD
+626 TRRDISE

-673 PVWRGGPMHH
+673 PIWRGGPMHH
-683 ANTMGLDVVIEKL
+683 ANAMGLDVVIEKL
-696 EKYREITGN
+696 EKYKELTGS
-705 DVYKPSEMLVNL
+705 DVYQPSEMLVKL
-717 AKNGEKFG
+717 AKEGLKLGE
-725 DAPQKEDRKEKLG
+725 APSKEDRKEKLG

>member
-1 MHFLQI
+1 M
-7 FWRITLKGTVLY
+7 KGTVLY
-19 DVRRKLDGLYDA
+19 EVKDN
-31 TDGVAVLTVD
+31 VAILTVD

-53 TGLYDALVKAEED
+53 NGLYESIIKAEED
-66 PTVIGVVLTGN
+66 SNVTGVVLTGK

-89 FGGNVEGVSLNEVF
+89 FGGNVEGISLNEVF
-103 HKLEYCSKPVVAAL
+103 RKLEFCEKPVVAAI

-132 NYRLADKNA
+132 NYRIADANA

-161 LPRLTGASEALKMML
+161 LPRLTGPSEALKMML

-181 PAKKALD
+181 PAKKALNM
-188 IGIIDKIVENVV
+188 GIVDQISENVV
-200 EDSIRFIIH
+200 EDSIEFVKNVVIET
-209 LVDMCERM
+209 DT
-217 DMKFSEMDHPK
+217 HPK
-228 VRDKNEK
+228 VRDNNEK
-235 MLEAR
+235 MIEAR
-240 GDDKVLLEAQA
+240 GNENVMLEAQA
-251 MAAKGRKGQF
+251 IVAKARKGQF
-261 APGQIIKCVESAIN
+261 APGQIIKCVEAAIN

-286 GEYFLECLLHPQREA
+286 GEYFLECLMHPQREA

-320 DTKVKDIKKAGIIG
+320 DTKIMDIKKAGIIG

-359 QDNLTRGVSVIE
+359 EENLKRGISVIE
-371 KNYDFMVGRGK
+371 KNYDFMVNKGR
-382 LTPEQKD
+382 LTSDQKD
-389 IVFGLVTS
+389 AVFGLVTS
-397 SLDYKDVSDCDIVIE
+397 SLDYSDVSDCDIVVE
-412 AVYENLDLKHEIFK
+412 AVYENLELKHEIFK
-426 SLDEHVKEG
+426 ALDQHVKPE

-447 DSIAAVTK
+447 DSIASVTS
-455 RPDMVV
+455 RPDKIV

-475 EVVRGADTSNETLAT
+475 EVVRGEQTSNETLAT
-490 IMAVGKKLKKAAVV
+490 IMAIGKKLKKAAVV
-504 ALNAPGFIGNRMLF
+504 SLNAPGFIGNRMLF

-528 LEGALPHQIDQAM
+528 LEGALPHQIDQAL

-568 GGKESP
+568 SGKESP

-580 DELCEQNRFG
+580 DELCEQNRYG
-590 QKNGAGYYNYTEGS
+590 QKSGAGYYNYSEGS
-604 RAPNAAPE
+604 RAPNPAPE
-612 NESTYEKISSENGF
+612 NEATYEKISSENGF
-626 IRRDISD
+626 TRRDITD

-673 PVWRGGPMHH
+673 PIWRGGPMHH
-683 ANTMGLDVVIEKL
+683 ANALGLDVVIEKL
-696 EKYREITGN
+696 EKYKEITGS
-705 DVYKPSEMLVNL
+705 DVYKPSEMLLKL
-717 AKNGEKFG
+717 AEDGLKLGE
-725 DAPQKEDRKEKLG
+725 APSKEERKEKLG

>member
-1 MHFLQI
+1 M
-7 FWRITLKGTVLY
+7 KGTVLY
-19 DVRRKLDGLYDA
+19 EVKDN
-31 TDGVAVLTVD
+31 VALLTVD

-53 TGLYDALVKAEED
+53 TGLYESLIKAEED
-66 PTVIGVVLTGN
+66 DSVVGVVLTGN

-103 HKLEYCSKPVVAAL
+103 QKLEHCSKPVVAAI

-132 NYRLADKNA
+132 NYRIADKNA

-161 LPRLTGASEALKMML
+161 LPRLAGPSEALKMML
-176 SGSHV
+176 TGAHV

-188 IGIIDKIVENVV
+188 MGIIDGISDDVV
-200 EDSIRFIIH
+200 NESIGFIKNKA
-209 LVDMCERM
+209 E
-217 DMKFSEMDHPK
+217 SNEGHPK
-228 VRDKNEK
+228 VRDLNSK
-235 MLEAR
+235 MIEAR

-251 MAAKGRKGQF
+251 MASKGRKGQF
-261 APGQIIKCVESAIN
+261 APGQIIKCVEAAIN
-275 LDDFDEGLKKE
+275 IDNFDEGLKKE
-286 GEYFLECLLHPQREA
+286 GEYFLECLMHPQREA

-320 DTKVKDIKKAGIIG
+320 DTKVMDIKKAGIIG

-359 QDNLTRGVSVIE
+359 EENLKRGVSVIE
-371 KNYDFMVGRGK
+371 KNYDFMVNKGR
-382 LTPEQKD
+382 LSPEQKD
-389 IVFGLVTS
+389 GVFGLISS

-412 AVYENLDLKHEIFK
+412 AVYENLELKHEIFK
-426 SLDEHVKEG
+426 SLDAHVKEG

-447 DSIAAVTK
+447 DSIASVTN
-455 RPDMVV
+455 RPELVV

-475 EVVRGADTSNETLAT
+475 EVVRGEQTSDETLAT
-490 IMAVGKKLKKAAVV
+490 IMAIGKRLKKAAVV
-504 ALNAPGFIGNRMLF
+504 SLNAPGFIGNRMLF

-528 LEGALPHQIDQAM
+528 LEGALPHQIDQAL

-568 GGKESP
+568 SGKESP

-580 DELCEQNRFG
+580 DELCEQDRYG
-590 QKNGAGYYNYTEGS
+590 QKSGAGYYNYSECS
-604 RAPNAAPE
+604 RAPNPAPE
-612 NESTYEKISSENGF
+612 NEAVYEKISSENGF
-626 IRRDISD
+626 TRRDISD
-633 EEIVD
+633 EEIVE

-673 PVWRGGPMHH
+673 PIWRGGPMHH
-683 ANTMGLDVVIEKL
+683 ANAMGLDKVIEKL

-717 AKNGEKFG
+717 AKDGGKLGE
-725 DAPQKEDRKEKLG
+725 APQKGDRKEKLG

>member
-1 MHFLQI
+1 M
-7 FWRITLKGTVLY
+7 KGTVLY
-19 DVRRKLDGLYDA
+19 DVKDGIA
-31 TDGVAVLTVD
+31 ILTVD

-53 TGLYDALVKAEED
+53 TGLFESLVKAEED
-66 PTVIGVVLTGN
+66 SSVSGVVLTGN

-103 HKLEYCSKPVVAAL
+103 NKLEYCTKPVVAAI

-132 NYRLADKNA
+132 NYRIADKNA

-161 LPRLTGASEALKMML
+161 LPRLVGPGEALKMML
-176 SGSHV
+176 SGGHV
-181 PAKKALD
+181 PATKALHM
-188 IGIIDKIVENVV
+188 GIVDKISENVV
-200 EDSIRFIIH
+200 EDAMAF
-209 LVDMCERM
+209 VKEV
-217 DMKFSEMDHPK
+217 SESVENHPK

-235 MLEAR
+235 MIEAR
-240 GDDKVLLEAQA
+240 GDDKVMLEAQA
-251 MAAKGRKGQF
+251 LAAKTRKGQF

-301 MIHIFFGERAASKI
+301 MIHMFFGERAASKI

-320 DTKVKDIKKAGIIG
+320 DTKVMDIKKAGIIG

-359 QDNLTRGVSVIE
+359 QDNLARGISVIE

-382 LTPEQKD
+382 LTQDQKD
-389 IVFGLVTS
+389 AVFGLVSS

-412 AVYENLDLKHEIFK
+412 AVYENLELKHEIFK
-426 SLDEHVKEG
+426 SLDEHVKG
-435 AILASNTSGLDI
+435 DAILASNTSGLDI
-447 DSIAAVTK
+447 DSIASVTK
-455 RPDMVV
+455 RPEKVV

-475 EVVRGADTSNETLAT
+475 EVVRGDQTSNETLAT
-490 IMAVGKKLKKAAVV
+490 IMAIGKKLKKAAVV
-504 ALNAPGFIGNRMLF
+504 SLNAPGFIGNRMLF

-528 LEGALPHQIDQAM
+528 LEGALPHQIDQAL

-568 GGKESP
+568 GGKDSP

-580 DELCEQNRFG
+580 DELCEQNRYG
-590 QKNGAGYYNYTEGS
+590 QKNGAGYYNYSEGS
-604 RAPNAAPE
+604 RAPNPAPE
-612 NESTYEKISSENGF
+612 NEATYEKISAENGF
-626 IRRDISD
+626 TRRDISD

-673 PVWRGGPMHH
+673 PIWRGGPMHH
-683 ANTMGLDVVIEKL
+683 ANAMGLDVVIEKL
-696 EKYREITGN
+696 NKYREITGN
-705 DVYKPSEMLVNL
+705 DVYKPSEMLLKL
-717 AKNGEKFG
+717 AETGERLG
-725 DAPQKEDRKEKLG
+725 EAPAKEDRKEKLD

>member
-1 MHFLQI
+1 M
-7 FWRITLKGTVLY
+7 KGTVTY
-19 DVRRKLDGLYDA
+19 EVK
-31 TDGVAVLTVD
+31 DGVAVLTVD

-53 TGLYDALVKAEED
+53 TGLYESLTKAEED
-66 PTVIGVVLTGN
+66 QDVVGVVLTGK

-89 FGGNVEGVSLNEVF
+89 FGGNVEGVTLNEVF
-103 HKLEYCSKPVVAAL
+103 KKLEYCKKPVVAAI

-132 NYRLADKNA
+132 NYRIADNNA
-141 FVGLPE
+141 LVGLPE

-161 LPRLTGASEALKMML
+161 LPRLTGPSEALKMML
-176 SGSHV
+176 TGSHV
-181 PAKKALD
+181 PAKKAMNM
-188 IGIIDKIVENVV
+188 GIVDKLSENVV
-200 EDSIRFIIH
+200 DDAIQFIKSVSIST
-209 LVDMCERM
+209 EN
-217 DMKFSEMDHPK
+217 HPK
-228 VRDKNEK
+228 VRDLNDK
-235 MLEAR
+235 MIEAR
-240 GDDKVLLEAQA
+240 GNDNVMLEAQA
-251 MAAKGRKGQF
+251 LAAKARKGQF
-261 APGQIIKCVESAIN
+261 APGQIIKCVEAAIN
-275 LDDFDEGLKKE
+275 LDNFDEGLKRE
-286 GEYFLECLLHPQREA
+286 GELFLECLLHPQREA

-320 DTKVKDIKKAGIIG
+320 ETKTIDIKKAGIIG

-359 QDNLTRGVSVIE
+359 EDNLKRGVSVIE
-371 KNYDFMVGRGK
+371 KNYDFMVKKGRLSEENK
-382 LTPEQKD
+382 NT
-389 IVFGLVTS
+389 VFGLVSS
-397 SLDYKDVSDCDIVIE
+397 SLDYNDISDCDIVIE
-412 AVYENLDLKHEIFK
+412 AVYENLELKHKIFK
-426 SLDEHVKEG
+426 ELDKHAKDS

-447 DSIAAVTK
+447 DSIASVTK
-455 RPDMVV
+455 RPEKVV

-475 EVVRGADTSNETLAT
+475 EVVRGEQTSNETLAT
-490 IMAVGKKLKKAAVV
+490 VMSVGKKLKKAAVV
-504 ALNAPGFIGNRMLF
+504 SLNAPGFIGNRMLF

-528 LEGALPHQIDQAM
+528 LEGALPHQIDQAL

-568 GGKESP
+568 SGKESP

-580 DELCEQNRFG
+580 DELCEQNRYG
-590 QKNGAGYYNYTEGS
+590 QKNGAGYYNYSEGS
-604 RAPNAAPE
+604 RAPNPAPE
-612 NESTYEKISSENGF
+612 NEEIYQKISSLNGF
-626 IRRDISD
+626 ERREISD

-638 RCILALINEGADILS
+638 RCILALINEGADILA

-673 PVWRGGPMHH
+673 PIWRGGPMHH
-683 ANTMGLDVVIEKL
+683 ANAMGLDVVIEKL

-705 DVYKPSEMLVNL
+705 DVYKPSEMLKKL
-717 AKNGEKFG
+717 ANEGSKLTE
-725 DAPQKEDRKEKLG
+725 APSKEERKDKLG

>member
-1 MHFLQI
+1 M
-7 FWRITLKGTVLY
+7 KGTVLY
-19 DVRRKLDGLYDA
+19 EVRDDIA
-31 TDGVAVLTVD
+31 ILTVD

-53 TGLYDALVKAEED
+53 NGLYESLVKAEED
-66 PTVIGVVLTGN
+66 SEVKGIVLTGN

-89 FGGNVEGVSLNEVF
+89 FGGNVEGKSLNEVF
-103 HKLEYCSKPVVAAL
+103 RKLEFCNKPVVAAI

-132 NYRLADKNA
+132 NYRIADINA

-161 LPRLTGASEALKMML
+161 LPRLTGPSEALKMML
-176 SGSHV
+176 TGSHV
-181 PAKKALD
+181 PAKKALSM
-188 IGIIDKIVENVV
+188 GIVDQISENIL
-200 EDSIRFIIH
+200 EDSIEFVKDIASKT
-209 LVDMCERM
+209 D
-217 DMKFSEMDHPK
+217 SHPK

-240 GDDKVLLEAQA
+240 GNDNVMVEAQA

-261 APGQIIKCVESAIN
+261 APGQIIKCVEAAIN

-286 GEYFLECLLHPQREA
+286 GEYFLECLMHPQREA

-320 DTKVKDIKKAGIIG
+320 DTKIMDIKKAGIIG

-359 QDNLTRGVSVIE
+359 EENLKRGISVIE
-371 KNYDFMVGRGK
+371 KNYDFMVNKGR
-382 LTPEQKD
+382 LTSEQKD
-389 IVFGLVTS
+389 AIFGLVTS
-397 SLDYKDVSDCDIVIE
+397 SLDYSDISDCDIIIE
-412 AVYENLDLKHEIFK
+412 AVYENLELKHEIFK
-426 SLDEHVKEG
+426 ALDQHVKPE

-447 DSIAAVTK
+447 DSIASITS
-455 RPDMVV
+455 RPDKIV

-475 EVVRGADTSNETLAT
+475 EVVRGEQTSNETLAT
-490 IMAVGKKLKKAAVV
+490 IMAIGKKLKKAAVV
-504 ALNAPGFIGNRMLF
+504 SLNAPGFIGNRMLF

-528 LEGALPHQIDQAM
+528 LEGALPHQIDQAL

-568 GGKESP
+568 SGKESP

-580 DELCEQNRFG
+580 DELCEQNRYG
-590 QKNGAGYYNYTEGS
+590 QKSGAGYYNYSEGS
-604 RAPNAAPE
+604 RAPNPAPE

-626 IRRDISD
+626 TRREITD

-673 PVWRGGPMHH
+673 PIWRGGPMHH
-683 ANTMGLDVVIEKL
+683 ANALGLDVVIEKL
-696 EKYREITGN
+696 EKYREITGS
-705 DVYKPSEMLVNL
+705 DVYKPSEMLL
-717 AKNGEKFG
+717 KLSKDGLKLGE
-725 DAPQKEDRKEKLG
+725 APSKEERKEKLG
-738 FEMSSVANNF
+738 FDMSSVANNF

>member
-1 MHFLQI
+1 M
-7 FWRITLKGTVLY
+7 KGTVLY
-19 DVRRKLDGLYDA
+19 EVRDD
-31 TDGVAVLTVD
+31 VAVLTVD

-53 TGLYDALVKAEED
+53 TGLYESLVKAEENSD
-66 PTVIGVVLTGN
+66 VKGVVLTGN

-89 FGGNVEGVSLNEVF
+89 FGGNVEGISLNEVF
-103 HKLEYCSKPVVAAL
+103 SKLENCQKPVVAAI

-132 NYRLADKNA
+132 NYRIADNKA

-161 LPRLTGASEALKMML
+161 LPRLAGPAEALKMML
-176 SGSHV
+176 TGAHV

-188 IGIIDKIVENVV
+188 LGIVDKVSDDVV
-200 EDSIRFIIH
+200 TESIAFIKE
-209 LVDMCERM
+209 MASN
-217 DMKFSEMDHPK
+217 SEQHPK

-235 MLEAR
+235 MFEAR
-240 GDDKVLLEAQA
+240 GNDKVLIEANA

-261 APGQIIKCVESAIN
+261 APGQIIKCVEAAIN

-320 DTKVKDIKKAGIIG
+320 ETKIMDIKKAGIIG

-359 QDNLTRGVSVIE
+359 EDNLKRGVSVIE
-371 KNYDFMVGRGK
+371 KNYEFMVNRGR
-382 LTPEQKD
+382 LTAEQKD
-389 IVFGLVTS
+389 SVFGLVSS
-397 SLDYKDVSDCDIVIE
+397 SLDYKDVADCDIVIE
-412 AVYENLDLKHEIFK
+412 AVYENLELKHKIFK
-426 SLDEHVKEG
+426 SLDEHVKPG
-435 AILASNTSGLDI
+435 AILASNTSGLDV
-447 DSIAAVTK
+447 DSIAAVTN
-455 RPDMVV
+455 RPELVV

-475 EVVRGADTSNETLAT
+475 EVVRGAQTSDETLASV
-490 IMAVGKKLKKAAVV
+490 MAIGKKLKKAAVV
-504 ALNAPGFIGNRMLF
+504 SLNAPGFIGNRMLF

-528 LEGALPHQIDQAM
+528 LEGALPHQIDQAL

-590 QKNGAGYYNYTEGS
+590 QKSNAGYYNYSEGS
-604 RAPNAAPE
+604 RAPNPAPE
-612 NESTYEKISSENGF
+612 NEKTYEKISSDNGF
-626 IRRDISD
+626 TRRDISD

-673 PVWRGGPMHH
+673 PIWRGGPMHH
-683 ANTMGLDVVIEKL
+683 ANAMGIDKVVEKL
-696 EKYREITGN
+696 NKYREITGN

-717 AKNGEKFG
+717 AESGAKLGE
-725 DAPQKEDRKEKLG
+725 APQKEDRKDKLG

>member
-1 MHFLQI
+1 M
-7 FWRITLKGTVLY
+7 KGTVLY
-19 DVRRKLDGLYDA
+19 EVRDDIA
-31 TDGVAVLTVD
+31 ILTVD

-53 TGLYDALVKAEED
+53 NGLYESLVKAEED
-66 PTVIGVVLTGN
+66 SEVKGIVLTGN

-89 FGGNVEGVSLNEVF
+89 FGGNVEGKSLNEVF
-103 HKLEYCSKPVVAAL
+103 RKLEFCNKPVVAAI

-132 NYRLADKNA
+132 NYRIADINA

-161 LPRLTGASEALKMML
+161 LPRLTGPSEALKMML
-176 SGSHV
+176 TGSHV
-181 PAKKALD
+181 PAKKALSM
-188 IGIIDKIVENVV
+188 GIVDQISENIL
-200 EDSIRFIIH
+200 EDSIEFVKDIASKT
-209 LVDMCERM
+209 D
-217 DMKFSEMDHPK
+217 SHPK

-240 GDDKVLLEAQA
+240 GNDNVMVEAQA

-261 APGQIIKCVESAIN
+261 APGQIIKCVEAAIN

-286 GEYFLECLLHPQREA
+286 GEYFLECLMHPQREA

-320 DTKVKDIKKAGIIG
+320 DTKIMDIKKAGIIG

-359 QDNLTRGVSVIE
+359 EENLKRGISVIE
-371 KNYDFMVGRGK
+371 KNYDFMVNKGR
-382 LTPEQKD
+382 LTSEQKD
-389 IVFGLVTS
+389 AIFGLVTS
-397 SLDYKDVSDCDIVIE
+397 SLDYSDISDCDIVIE
-412 AVYENLDLKHEIFK
+412 AVYENLELKHEIFK
-426 SLDEHVKEG
+426 ALDQHVKPE

-447 DSIAAVTK
+447 DSIASITS
-455 RPDMVV
+455 RPDKIV

-475 EVVRGADTSNETLAT
+475 EVVRGEQTSNETLAT
-490 IMAVGKKLKKAAVV
+490 IMAIGKKLKKAAVV
-504 ALNAPGFIGNRMLF
+504 SLNAPGFIGNRMLF

-528 LEGALPHQIDQAM
+528 LEGALPHQIDQAL

-568 GGKESP
+568 SGKESP

-580 DELCEQNRFG
+580 DELCEQNRYG
-590 QKNGAGYYNYTEGS
+590 QKSGAGYYNYSEGS
-604 RAPNAAPE
+604 RAPNPAPE
-612 NESTYEKISSENGF
+612 NEATYEKISSENGF
-626 IRRDISD
+626 TRRDITD

-673 PVWRGGPMHH
+673 PIWRGGPMHH
-683 ANTMGLDVVIEKL
+683 ANALGLDVVIEKL
-696 EKYREITGN
+696 EKYKEITGS
-705 DVYKPSEMLVNL
+705 DVYEPSEMLVKL
-717 AKNGEKFG
+717 AKEGLKLGE
-725 DAPQKEDRKEKLG
+725 APSKEERKEKLG

>member
-1 MHFLQI
+1 M
-7 FWRITLKGTVLY
+7 KGTVLY
-19 DVRRKLDGLYDA
+19 DIKDGI
-31 TDGVAVLTVD
+31 AVLTVD

-53 TGLYDALVKAEED
+53 AGLYDCLVRAEED
-66 PTVIGVVLTGN
+66 SSAIGVVLTGK
-77 GRAFIAGADISE
+77 GRAFIGGADISE
-89 FGGNVEGVSLNEVF
+89 FGGNGEGITLNEVF
-103 HKLEYCSKPVVAAL
+103 NKLESCSKPVVAAI
-117 NGIALGGGLE
+117 NGFALGGGLE

-132 NYRLADKNA
+132 NYRIVAKNA

-161 LPRLTGASEALKMML
+161 LPRLTGPGEALKMML
-176 SGSHV
+176 TGAHV
-181 PAKKALD
+181 PAKKALN
-188 IGIIDKIVENVV
+188 IGIVDEISENVV
-200 EDSIRFIIH
+200 EDSISFIKEK
-209 LVDMCERM
+209 VE
-217 DMKFSEMDHPK
+217 STENHPK
-228 VRDKNEK
+228 VRDMNEK
-235 MLEAR
+235 VIEAR
-240 GDDKVLLEAQA
+240 GDEKVLLEAQA

-315 SDVPK
+315 ADVPK
-320 DTKVKDIKKAGIIG
+320 DTKTKDIKKAGIIG

-359 QDNLTRGVSVIE
+359 EDNLKRGISVIE

-382 LTPEQKD
+382 LTAEQKD
-389 IVFGLVTS
+389 MVFGLVTS
-397 SLDYKDVSDCDIVIE
+397 SLDYKDLADCDIVIE
-412 AVYENLDLKHEIFK
+412 AVYENLELKHEIFK
-426 SLDEHVKEG
+426 SLDEHVKDD

-447 DSIAAVTK
+447 DSIASVTN
-455 RPDMVV
+455 RPELVV

-475 EVVRGADTSNETLAT
+475 EVVRGEQTSNETLAT
-490 IMAVGKKLKKAAVV
+490 IMAIGKKLKKAAVV
-504 ALNAPGFIGNRMLF
+504 SLNAPGFIGNRMLF
-518 GYTAQANMLL
+518 RYTAQANMLL
-528 LEGALPHQIDQAM
+528 LEGALPHQVDQAL

-590 QKNGAGYYNYTEGS
+590 QKSAAGYYNYSEGS
-604 RAPNAAPE
+604 RAPNPAPE
-612 NESTYEKISSENGF
+612 NEATYEKISSENGF
-626 IRRDISD
+626 TRRDISD

-673 PVWRGGPMHH
+673 PIWRGGPMHH
-683 ANTMGLDVVIEKL
+683 ANAMGLDVVIEKL
-696 EKYREITGN
+696 EKYKEITGN
-705 DVYKPSEMLVNL
+705 DAYQPSEMLINL
-717 AKNGEKFG
+717 AKNGQKLAE
-725 DAPQKEDRKEKLG
+725 APQKDRRKDKLG

>member
-1 MHFLQI
+1 MLFYKYLG
-7 FWRITLKGTVLY
+7 RNALKGTVLY
-19 DVRRKLDGLYDA
+19 EVKEE
-31 TDGVAVLTVD
+31 VAILTVD

-53 TGLYDALVKAEED
+53 TGLHESLVKAEED
-66 PTVIGVVLTGN
+66 DSVKGVVLTGN

-89 FGGNVEGVSLNEVF
+89 FGGNVEGIPLNEVF
-103 HKLEYCSKPVVAAL
+103 NKLEFCKKPVVAAI
-117 NGIALGGGLE
+117 NGVALGGVLE

-132 NYRLADKNA
+132 NYRIASKTA

-161 LPRLTGASEALKMML
+161 LPRLIGPGEALKMML

-181 PAKKALD
+181 PSKKALEM
-188 IGIIDKIVENVV
+188 GIVDKISDDVV
-200 EDSIRFIIH
+200 AESIDFI
-209 LVDMCERM
+209 
-217 DMKFSEMDHPK
+217 KEMAANNDNHPR

-240 GDDKVLLEAQA
+240 GDENVLLDAQA
-251 MAAKGRKGQF
+251 MAAKARKGQF
-261 APGQIIKCVESAIN
+261 APGQIIKCVEAAIN
-275 LDDFDEGLKKE
+275 IDDFDEGIKKE
-286 GEYFLECLLHPQREA
+286 GEYFMECLLHPQREA

-320 DTKVKDIKKAGIIG
+320 DTKIKDIKKAGIIG

-359 QDNLTRGVSVIE
+359 EENLKRGVSVIE
-371 KNYDFMVGRGK
+371 KNYDFMVNKGR
-382 LTPEQKD
+382 LTSDQKD
-389 IVFGLVTS
+389 SVFGLVTS

-412 AVYENLDLKHEIFK
+412 AVYENLELKHEIFK

-447 DSIAAVTK
+447 DSIASVTK
-455 RPDMVV
+455 RPEMVV

-475 EVVRGADTSNETLAT
+475 EVVRGEATSDETLAT
-490 IMAVGKKLKKAAVV
+490 IMAIGKKLKKAAVV
-504 ALNAPGFIGNRMLF
+504 SLNAPGFIGNRMLF

-528 LEGALPHQIDQAM
+528 LEGALPHQIDQAL

-568 GGKESP
+568 SGQESP

-580 DELCEQNRFG
+580 DELCEQDRYG
-590 QKNGAGYYNYTEGS
+590 QKNGAGYYNYSEGS
-604 RAPNAAPE
+604 RAPNPAPE
-612 NESTYEKISSENGF
+612 NEETYERISTENGF
-626 IRRDISD
+626 TRREISD

-653 EGVAQRAADIDV
+653 EGVSQRAADIDV

-673 PVWRGGPMHH
+673 PIWRGGPMHH
-683 ANTMGLDVVIEKL
+683 ANAMGLDVVIEKL
-696 EKYREITGN
+696 EKYREITGS
-705 DVYKPSEMLVNL
+705 DVYKPSEMLVKL
-717 AKNGEKFG
+717 AKNGEKLG
-725 DAPQKEDRKEKLG
+725 EAPEKDNRKEKLG